1 MQALGFVS
9 SDRALVGEGRAGV
22 SEQSEEVRG
31 LVEAIAAFAAI
42 EDDAEC
48 TAAVSEVLRNWP
60 SYHAQLRELRQSRV
74 RALRDGQQ
82 KTWPQIASIIGEV
95 TPERAQ
101 QIGKGLRGTKRPKKS
116 SDESP
121 TDEEVS

>member
-1 MQALGFVS
+1 
-9 SDRALVGEGRAGV
+9 V
-22 SEQSEEVRG
+22 SEHSEEVRR
-31 LVEAIAAFAAI
+31 LSEAVAAFAAI

-48 TAAVSEVLRNWP
+48 TAAVSEVLRSWP
-60 SYHAQLRELRQSRV
+60 SYHARLRELRQARV

-116 SDESP
+116 PGEEP
-121 TDEEVS
+121 TDQ